1 MLRSNSNRFT
11 AKAGKFA
18 RIVAVYLPI
27 VYRIKA
33 SDNPLLAE
41 KSSFMIYIPNLLT
54 LARIGLVPWLVVLLQ
69 NQQYGWS
76 LAVFVIAGVSD
87 GLDGF
92 IAKRF
97 NATTYLGSIL
107 DPIAD
112 KILLVTSY
120 IMLSV
125 LEIIPFWLMVVVV
138 FRDLVIIGGNLPM
151 ALFFSTMEMKPLGIS
166 KINTVVQILY
176 IVLVLASLSFEFNSL
191 ALITVVGMLVAVTSV
206 SSGLA
211 YVYIGSVKATKMSE
225 EGLN

>member
-1 MLRSNSNRFT
+1 MRLG
-11 AKAGKFA
+11 AGKFA

-33 SDNPLLAE
+33 SDNPHSAE
-41 KSSFMIYIPNLLT
+41 KQPFMIYIPNLLT

-69 NQQYGWS
+69 NHQYSWS

-112 KILLVTSY
+112 KTLLVTSY

-138 FRDLVIIGGNLPM
+138 FRDIVIIGGNLLM
-151 ALFFSTMEMKPLGIS
+151 VLFFSTMEMKPLAIS
-166 KINTVVQILY
+166 KLNTVVQIFY
-176 IVLVLASLSFEFNSL
+176 IVLVLASLSFGWEY
-191 ALITVVGMLVAVTSV
+191 VGFVAGVGVFVAITSV

-211 YVYIGSVKATKMSE
+211 YVYIGSIKATKMSE
-225 EGLN
+225 EGLNS